1 MKKWFKVIYICIF
14 LAICSAPLCF
24 MPFVKNDA
32 SLEKRELSKL
42 PSYMEKGRLN
52 VDFSTEFEAW
62 MSDRIPF
69 RPQLLTGA
77 NMLKGELFHTPTSN
91 VIDGKDG
98 WLFYEN
104 ESEDYMDTNAMT
116 EAEIHAV
123 AVSLSLMEEAVE
135 KNGGRFVFVPIP
147 NKASVYGE
155 YMPYY
160 YTKADTNNLDR
171 VMEACGR
178 EGVSYVDMKTALTE
192 QKEKGLYHKRDS
204 HWNYQGALIG
214 YNAIMDGLG
223 KEHKTYATAG
233 YSIEKNW
240 RGDVDKLLLPAG
252 PYAEGQYIYDIDY
265 DDFMFTKPAGVTDPK
280 AQLENFMSDK
290 EQGDDLFSTKNKEIG
305 DGSSLYMARDS
316 FGRALLPYMID
327 NYENATFKRTD
338 CPDINSLAEGTDFVY
353 EIVERNLVRLSE
365 RAPFMYAPERTGIS
379 GGKSASGEGATI
391 FTEVQGYG
399 VSIYGA
405 FPKDAP
411 IDRVYVSLTQD
422 GKSQTYEAFP
432 VFEKELLA
440 KQGVEDAEKGGK
452 GFSALIDKEGLSGT
466 YELTISVGDRT
477 YAGGTIKL
485 K

>member
-1 MKKWFKVIYICIF
+1 MKKTFKIIYICVF
-14 LAICSAPLCF
+14 LLICLAPLCL

-32 SLEKRELSKL
+32 SLEKRELAKL

-69 RPQLLTGA
+69 RPQLLTGG
-77 NMLKGELFHTPTSN
+77 NMLKGELLHTPTSN

-98 WLFYEN
+98 WLFYES

-116 EAEIHAV
+116 EAEVNAV

-135 KNGGRFVFVPIP
+135 KKGGRFVFVPIP

-160 YTKADTNNLDR
+160 YRKADTNNLDR
-171 VMEACGR
+171 VMEACR
-178 EGVSYVDMKTALTE
+178 KEGVRYVDMKAVLTA
-192 QKEKGLYHKRDS
+192 QKDKGLYHRRDS

-223 KEHKTYATAG
+223 KEHKTYATAE
-233 YSIEKNW
+233 YSIETSW

-252 PYAEGQYIYDIDY
+252 PLADGQYIYDIDY
-265 DDFMFTKPAGVTDPK
+265 DDFMFTKPAGVSDPK

-290 EQGDDLFSTKNKEIG
+290 EQGDDLFSAKNKVIG

-327 NYENATFKRTD
+327 NYEDATFKRTD

-353 EIVERNLVRLSE
+353 EIVERNLIRLSE
-365 RAPFMYAPERTGIS
+365 RAPFMYAPERTGI
-379 GGKSASGEGATI
+379 GVEGISASTEANV

-405 FPKDAP
+405 LPEDAAVG
-411 IDRVYVSLTQD
+411 RVYLTLSKGNQVI
-422 GKSQTYEAFP
+422 SYEAFP
-432 VFEKELLA
+432 IFEKELLA
-440 KQGVEDAEKGGK
+440 KKGVENAEAGGK
-452 GFSALIDKEGLSGT
+452 GFSALINKEDLSGT
-466 YELTISVGDRT
+466 YEIQVISGTNV
-477 YAGGTIKL
+477 YNGGSVTVE
-485 K
+485 